1 MPDSVFIAINSNA
14 LFNKSKVYISRALD
28 GKRAG
33 DFAGYQLWASFALEL
48 LGKALLARKHP
59 SLIVDPKHWKSLF
72 VAAGIN
78 ATADVKTISAR
89 TVFERLS
96 YLSKRFDTKNQKFCQ
111 EMAIRRNTEL
121 HSADTPF
128 HTREIEKWEASYWN
142 ACNIILQDME
152 SSLIHWLGTANANPI
167 YQILQSAE
175 QERVSKMKLRIDATR
190 PDAEDIYAQ
199 SPRAPA
205 VSKMNLMEFHHQW
218 NFFEGMYDEVWPMS
232 CPSCKKSG
240 FMAGNQRGEY
250 CEPISGEF
258 DEADSPVGEE
268 IVRRQFI
275 GEEFFCPNCG
285 LAATGIDEI
294 DDIGL
299 DGFYEDEQARE
310 LEYEPEYNNE

>member
-1 MPDSVFIAINSNA
+1 MPDNVFIAINSNA

-59 SLIVDPKHWKSLF
+59 CLVVAPTHWKSLF

-78 ATADVKTISAR
+78 ATASVKTISAR
-89 TVFERLS
+89 TVFERLK
-96 YLSKRFDTKNQKFCQ
+96 YLSKKFDAKNEKFCQ
-111 EMAIRRNTEL
+111 ETAIRRNAEL

-128 HTREIEKWEASYWN
+128 HTREIEKWETSYWN

-152 SSLIHWLGTANANPI
+152 SSLEHWLGIADANPI
-167 YQILQSAE
+167 YQILQNAE
-175 QERVSKMKLRIDATR
+175 QARVSKMRLRLDATR
-190 PDAEDIYAQ
+190 PEIADIYAQ
-199 SPRAPA
+199 SPRTPA
-205 VSKMNLMEFHHQW
+205 TAKMDLMEFHRQW
-218 NFFEGMYDEVWPMS
+218 NFFEGIYDKVWPMS

-240 FMAGNQRGEY
+240 HMAGNQRGEY
-250 CEPISGEF
+250 CEIVTGEF
-258 DEADSPVGEE
+258 DEEDRSVGEE

-285 LAATGIDEI
+285 LTAIGIDEI
-294 DDIGL
+294 HDIGL
-299 DGFYEDEQARE
+299 DDFYEDEQARE